1 MAGRAGGPRPKAGV
15 RFEARCSWCGP
26 VGLGPTGL
34 GLHVGAGSDA
44 LVEYTCPRCSH
55 LNVRSLRPADVAAL
69 ALAGVHSARG
79 TAPFELLEERSG
91 PPIGWDDVLDFHQSL
106 SSREWQERRWGELEP
121 APGARRPDPMR
132 DAA

>member
-69 ALAGVHSARG
+69 ALAGVHSTLG

-91 PPIGWDDVLDFHQSL
+91 PPIGWDDV
-106 SSREWQERRWGELEP
+106 
-121 APGARRPDPMR
+121 
-132 DAA
+132 